1 MNYIKVNLNGV
12 EQGLKFNML
21 AYTEFYKKI
30 DLANWEGSFHYAA
43 VWAGLK
49 TNAYIKATDFT
60 DDFENVCDWVDGM
73 SKKDKD
79 ALTKVFLETSVFKKL
94 VEDGQPEEEKDDTPP
109 EIKKKKSTNA
119 MKIT

>member
-21 AYTEFYKKI
+21 AYTEFYNKI

-49 TNAYIKATDFT
+49 TNAHMKGQEFT
-60 DDFENVCDWVDGM
+60 TAYEEVGDWVDEM
-73 SKKDKD
+73 SKEDKE
-79 ALTKVFLETSVFKKL
+79 ALTKVFLETSVFKSL
-94 VEDGQPEEEKDDTPP
+94 VEDGTPEEKDDTPP